1 MKFYKRDP
9 ERALNGMR
17 ELTLKQRGAYNSI
30 LDLLYSR
37 DGDLPDDDLRV
48 AKMIGCH
55 WREWKA
61 VKEELIALG
70 KVWIEGGKIQ
80 AKRVQDT
87 LKEAA
92 KFAQDQSKKAS
103 SGWEKRKSDNEN
115 KDRVMPPGNASTPT
129 PTATPIDREEG
140 VTNVTPL
147 VPEDVKKAF
156 DAYNVVAQKIGLPI
170 AQALTDRRKQGIR
183 ARLQDAGG
191 LDGWTVALAKLE
203 ASPLCRGE
211 KTSWKADLDFMLQ
224 QKSFVKLMEGSYD
237 AKAPAS
243 GPSKSTEKFS
253 RLHAVAA
260 EAARRAAA
268 AGGPGGGEDTGGVP
282 VHRQAGGRLPFGDD

>member
-9 ERALNGMR
+9 DRALSGMM

-30 LDLLYSR
+30 IDLLYSK
-37 DGDLPDDDLRV
+37 DGDVPDDDQRV

-61 VKEELIALG
+61 VKGELIALG
-70 KVWIEGGKIQ
+70 KVWIEGGKLQ

-92 KFAQDQSKKAS
+92 RFSQDQSKKAS

-115 KDRVMPPGNASTPT
+115 NDTVMPSGNASTPT
-129 PTATPIDREEG
+129 ATPTPIDRKED
-140 VTNVTPL
+140 VTTVTSL
-147 VPEDVKKAF
+147 VPDDVDEAVQI
-156 DAYNVVAQKIGLPI
+156 YNVMAKRVGLPFAQKITPE
-170 AQALTDRRKQGIR
+170 RKQKIR
-183 ARLQDAGG
+183 ARLKDCGG
-191 LDGWTVALAKLE
+191 LPGWRVAMDKLAD
-203 ASPLCRGE
+203 SPLCRGE
-211 KTSWKADLDFMLQ
+211 KSDWKADLDFVL
-224 QKSFVKLMEGSYD
+224 KPAKFVKLMEGSYD
-237 AKAPAS
+237 GKTTAS
-243 GPSKSTEKFS
+243 GPSKSAEKFS

-268 AGGPGGGEDTGGVP
+268 TGGPGGGEDTGGVP